1 MIKRIRELNPE
12 ALIASKKFRDYA
24 EKFESEIV
32 RGIGKLVVLSV
43 IRQFKDTGAYGYKIL
58 KVLQEET
65 HDTLVIDE
73 GTLYPLLRNLKRD
86 KLLRSEEKIV
96 KGRRRNYYIITKEG
110 EQIFNHMAGVYTKMT
125 EAIMPLFDVVVNL
138 SHDKFYYC
146 PMCANKIDIEENER
160 FCSVCGYN
168 VYEELKNRRE
178 K

>member
-1 MIKRIRELNPE
+1 M
-12 ALIASKKFRDYA
+12 
-24 EKFESEIV
+24 
-32 RGIGKLVVLSV
+32 LSV

-110 EQIFNHMAGVYTKMT
+110 EQIFS
-125 EAIMPLFDVVVNL
+125 F
-138 SHDKFYYC
+138 
-146 PMCANKIDIEENER
+146 R
-160 FCSVCGYN
+160 FTNSLN
-168 VYEELKNRRE
+168 
-178 K
+178 